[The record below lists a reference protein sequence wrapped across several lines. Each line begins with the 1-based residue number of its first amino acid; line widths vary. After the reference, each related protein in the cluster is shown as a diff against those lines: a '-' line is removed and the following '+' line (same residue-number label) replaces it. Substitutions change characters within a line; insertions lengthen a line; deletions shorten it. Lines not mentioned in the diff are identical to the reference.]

1 MEDDE
6 AAWAG
11 TLLSGHPTKTPG
23 PPSYR
28 AGKNLACTPPS
39 LLQGKQECTHHSP
52 PGQARM
58 HTPLSSRASK
68 TLSKDSQGPSAAGG
82 LLSSR
87 AGKTI
92 SKTSKSLL
100 LPGKQ
105 GRSGHPLP
113 GQARTSQTPF
123 LPAPSSYR
131 ATKSPIR
138 DSHQVP
144 SPPLLQGKQGTRAM
158 LVQGNQAPQ
167 WAKRPPRALPPATR
181 CLAFPPPRPSPGLLA
196 LEETW
201 VPPPHGKSA
210 QGQQAARALGT
221 VKHYR
226 EQNRVVTTLHC
237 GRDREYW
244 EIEAKKGLPSAD
256 RNNKATLL
264 LTGPFRTAKSS
275 AKDLIPHPPKLQYAS
290 RRRALPARRG
300 VRLLRCE
307 AGAYSH
313 APEACGRCRRVP
325 ARILT

>member
-1 MEDDE
+1 M
-6 AAWAG
+6 
-11 TLLSGHPTKTPG
+11 
-23 PPSYR
+23 
-28 AGKNLACTPPS
+28 
-39 LLQGKQECTHHSP
+39 
-52 PGQARM
+52 
-58 HTPLSSRASK
+58 
-68 TLSKDSQGPSAAGG
+68 
-82 LLSSR
+82 
-87 AGKTI
+87 
-92 SKTSKSLL
+92 
-100 LPGKQ
+100 
-105 GRSGHPLP
+105 
-113 GQARTSQTPF
+113 
-123 LPAPSSYR
+123 PSS
-131 ATKSPIR
+131 
-138 DSHQVP
+138 
-144 SPPLLQGKQGTRAM
+144 
-158 LVQGNQAPQ
+158 
-167 WAKRPPRALPPATR
+167 W
-181 CLAFPPPRPSPGLLA
+181 PPPRPSPGLLA

-210 QGQQAARALGT
+210 QGQRAHRALPEKKKKKKEKKET
-221 VKHYR
+221 KILQ
-226 EQNRVVTTLHC
+226 QNRVVTTLHC